1 MISKAGFQYVT
12 FFEVLPPKTEVLTED
27 TDTLSSMSKS
37 AFTVN
42 QPV

>member
-12 FFEVLPPKTEVLTED
+12 FFEVLPKTEVLTGD